1 MPESLDAA
9 LRDLAAEVAFPP
21 TPDLRGA
28 VAARLH
34 ERSRRSWAPVAWP
47 RALVLGIAAT
57 VLITGVGVAAV
68 LVIPG
73 LRLTFTP
80 SLPTASVPSN
90 ALATRL
96 ALGDPVA
103 LDAVDARV
111 PAILGQPDEVYS
123 ARSGE
128 VITLDSRKVILKVTR
143 MWKGAPTGEVTLR
156 VDSPTSFRFA
166 AGVRYLVYT
175 MRSGERQRAHVCS
188 RTAVLARA
196 EEDLKE
202 LERLSKRGEAASR
215 NSTPSMA
222 AKSNNGLH
230 LTRSSRAPGC
240 AYKIGSKLKILATR

>member
-57 VLITGVGVAAV
+57 VLITGVVVAAV

-128 VITLDSRKVILKVTR
+128 VITLVYASSDELPELAGTGIGLLVQQINGSLERERIEKLIVEVSASVTELEIDGSPGYWIEGPPHLIR
-143 MWKGAPTGEVTLR
+143 YRGPSGQERSEMTRLVGDTLVWQRGDVLYRIESGLGLETTLR
-156 VDSPTSFRFA
+156 IAESMVD
-166 AGVRYLVYT
+166 
-175 MRSGERQRAHVCS
+175 
-188 RTAVLARA
+188 
-196 EEDLKE
+196 
-202 LERLSKRGEAASR
+202 
-215 NSTPSMA
+215 
-222 AKSNNGLH
+222 
-230 LTRSSRAPGC
+230 
-240 AYKIGSKLKILATR
+240 

>member
-57 VLITGVGVAAV
+57 VLITGVVVAAV

-128 VITLDSRKVILKVTR
+128 VITLVYASSDELPELAGTGIGLLVQQINGSLERERIEKLIVEVSASVTELEIDGSPGYWIEGPPHLIR
-143 MWKGAPTGEVTLR
+143 YRGPSGQERSEMTRLVGDTLVWQRGDVLYRIESGLGLETTLR
-156 VDSPTSFRFA
+156 IAESIVD
-166 AGVRYLVYT
+166 
-175 MRSGERQRAHVCS
+175 
-188 RTAVLARA
+188 
-196 EEDLKE
+196 
-202 LERLSKRGEAASR
+202 
-215 NSTPSMA
+215 
-222 AKSNNGLH
+222 
-230 LTRSSRAPGC
+230 
-240 AYKIGSKLKILATR
+240 